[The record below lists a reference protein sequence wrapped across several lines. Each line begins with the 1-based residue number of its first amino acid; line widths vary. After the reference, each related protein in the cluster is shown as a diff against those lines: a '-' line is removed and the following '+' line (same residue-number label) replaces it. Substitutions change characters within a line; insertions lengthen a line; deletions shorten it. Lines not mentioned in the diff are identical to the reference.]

1 MISGIKKIE
10 LQIGYMK
17 KNNLLISHTDYK
29 IIKLNMKNK
38 KRIARNF
45 YQVSDLIKSCDI
57 GLSTSII
64 RSDLIKKK

>member
-1 MISGIKKIE
+1 
-10 LQIGYMK
+10 
-17 KNNLLISHTDYK
+17 
-29 IIKLNMKNK
+29 MKNK

-64 RSDLIKKK
+64 RSDLIKKKNFHLLRQKRTLFFG

>member
-38 KRIARNF
+38 K
-45 YQVSDLIKSCDI
+45 DLNSKKFFIK
-57 GLSTSII
+57 
-64 RSDLIKKK
+64 